1 MSSLSTHQPRQ
12 EPGEFVFYHYDPS
25 LAAACIFIALFGI
38 SALLHLWQITKLRS
52 WCFVPF
58 FIGCC
63 FEIVGYIGRALSATE
78 TPNWSTRSFTIQS
91 LTLLLGPALL
101 AASIYMVLGRLI
113 RLHEAEH
120 LSPTNPKWL
129 TKLFVPGDVLSFLTQ
144 GAGGAILARAKSLSD
159 SKLGEN
165 VIIAGLAI
173 QIAFFGVFIVV
184 ICLLHYRILA
194 TPTNRCHS
202 TNVPWQRFMWI
213 LYAASVLIMVR
224 SVFRVAE
231 YVMGSDGALLAS
243 EVYLYVFD
251 AALMFFVAVMFNIFH
266 PGKIIQT
273 EDKSMPLSDND
284 TTVDLHSLNARGSIS
299 QA

>member
-1 MSSLSTHQPRQ
+1 MSSTHLPRQ

-25 LAAACIFIALFGI
+25 LAAACIFIALFGA
-38 SALLHLWQITKLRS
+38 SALLHLWQVIKLRA
-52 WCFVPF
+52 WYFIPFV
-58 FIGCC
+58 IGCI

-78 TPNWSTRSFTIQS
+78 SPNWTTRSFTIQS

-113 RLHEAEH
+113 RLLEAER
-120 LSPTNPKWL
+120 LSPINPKWL
-129 TKLFVPGDVLSFLTQ
+129 TKLFVLGDVLSFVTQ
-144 GAGGAILARAKSLSD
+144 GAGGAILARAKSMSD
-159 SKLGEN
+159 LKLGEN

-184 ICLLHYRILA
+184 ICLFHYRIIA
-194 TPTNRCHS
+194 SPTNRCHS
-202 TNVPWQRFMWI
+202 SAIPWQRLIWI
-213 LYAASVLIMVR
+213 LYAASVLIMIR

-251 AALMFFVAVMFNIFH
+251 AALMFVVAGMFNAFH
-266 PGKIIQT
+266 PGKIIQR
-273 EDKSMPLSDND
+273 EGKSVLTSEND
-284 TTVDLHSLNARGSIS
+284 TSVDLYSLTARPSAN

>member
-1 MSSLSTHQPRQ
+1 MSSAHLPRE

-25 LAAACIFIALFGI
+25 LAAAVIFIVLFGI
-38 SALLHLWQITKLRS
+38 SALLHLWQVIKLRA
-52 WCFVPF
+52 WYFIPF
-58 FIGCC
+58 LVGCI
-63 FEIVGYIGRALSATE
+63 FDIVGYIGRALSATE

-113 RLHEAEH
+113 RLLSAEH
-120 LSPTNPKWL
+120 LSAINPKWL
-129 TKLFVPGDVLSFLTQ
+129 TKLFVLGDVLSFLTQ
-144 GAGGAILARAKSLSD
+144 GGGGAILARAKSMSGV
-159 SKLGEN
+159 KLGEN

-184 ICLLHYRILA
+184 ICLFHYRIIA
-194 TPTNRCHS
+194 SPTSSWHS
-202 TNVPWQRFMWI
+202 STMLWQRFLWV
-213 LYAASVLIMVR
+213 LYAASVFIMIR

-251 AALMFFVAVMFNIFH
+251 AALMFVVAAMFNYFH

-273 EDKSMPLSDND
+273 EDKSVLTSENDNS
-284 TTVDLHSLNARGSIS
+284 VDLYSVAARPSAN

>member
-1 MSSLSTHQPRQ
+1 MSSTHLPRE

-25 LAAACIFIALFGI
+25 LAAAIIFIVLFGI
-38 SALLHLWQITKLRS
+38 SALLHLWQVIKLRS
-52 WCFVPF
+52 WYFIPF
-58 FIGCC
+58 LIGCI
-63 FEIVGYIGRALSATE
+63 FEIVGYIGRAMSATE

-113 RLHEAEH
+113 RLLNAEH
-120 LSPTNPKWL
+120 LSPINPKWL
-129 TKLFVPGDVLSFLTQ
+129 TKLFVLGDVLSFLTQ
-144 GAGGAILARAKSLSD
+144 GGGGAILARAKSMSD
-159 SKLGEN
+159 VKLGEN

-184 ICLLHYRILA
+184 ICLFHYRILA
-194 TPTNRCHS
+194 SPTSSWHS
-202 TNVPWQRFMWI
+202 STMVWQRFLWI
-213 LYAASVLIMVR
+213 LYAASVLIMIR

-231 YVMGSDGALLAS
+231 YVMGNDGALLAN

-251 AALMFFVAVMFNIFH
+251 AALMFVVAAMFNYFH

-273 EDKSMPLSDND
+273 EDKSVLTSENDNS
-284 TTVDLHSLNARGSIS
+284 VDMYSLTARPSAN